1 MPTSVIWQ
9 GLEAENCTKY
19 PSEYILKVMKILFFL
34 ISLMVAQM
42 HNAVTKLLALCDS
55 TLYSEGITK
64 DNISPHPVGQK
75 YLKYAV

>member
-1 MPTSVIWQ
+1 
-9 GLEAENCTKY
+9 
-19 PSEYILKVMKILFFL
+19 MKILFFL

-42 HNAVTKLLALCDS
+42 HNAVTELLALCDS

-75 YLKYAV
+75 YLKYAA